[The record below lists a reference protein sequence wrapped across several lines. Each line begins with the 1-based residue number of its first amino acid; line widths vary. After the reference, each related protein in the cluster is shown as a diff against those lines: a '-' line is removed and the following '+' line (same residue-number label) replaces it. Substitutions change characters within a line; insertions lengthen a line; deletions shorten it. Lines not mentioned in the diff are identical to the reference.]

1 MLPSFSNFFFLFF
14 FFILCI
20 FVALRE
26 CLTVILNVTNVV
38 VNECISDVCLLEV
51 VKREKKEAEEEKKRK
66 LNLPVFIKYNA
77 WA

>member
-51 VKREKKEAEEEKKRK
+51 VKREKKEAEEKKRK